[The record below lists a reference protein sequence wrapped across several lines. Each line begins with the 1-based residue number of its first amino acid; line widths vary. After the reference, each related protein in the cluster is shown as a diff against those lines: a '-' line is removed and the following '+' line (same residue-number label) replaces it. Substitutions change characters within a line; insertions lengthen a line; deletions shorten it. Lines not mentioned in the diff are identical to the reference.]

1 MSDPALPLQ
10 EAIEATLR
18 GSDDLKAAMKSDTV
32 RLYTMSA
39 QIGAPY
45 PYVVIGEDQVIDD
58 STQCAD
64 SSEVYTTV
72 HVWTRDSAD
81 VSESR
86 DQAKR
91 MAGAIRSALKGP
103 MTVTGF
109 DLVIQEFDSTRHLT
123 DPDGLTAHAVVT
135 HRFLLD
141 PA

>member
-1 MSDPALPLQ
+1 MSDPALALQ
-10 EAIEATLR
+10 QAIDTTLR
-18 GSDDLKAAMKSDTV
+18 ASSDLSAAMGGTV
-32 RLYTMSA
+32 RLYSMSA
-39 QIGAPY
+39 PVGAPF
-45 PYVVIGEDQVIDD
+45 PHVVIGEDQVLDD
-58 STQCAD
+58 STECAD

-72 HVWTRDSAD
+72 HVWTRDQSE

-86 DQAKR
+86 TQAKR
-91 MAGAIRSALKGP
+91 MAGVIRSALKGP

-109 DLVIQEFDSTRHLT
+109 DLVLQDFENARHLT